1 MPDPL
6 PEPFTPFQ
14 TRQERNWTPILI
26 GIGIVIVVL
35 AGIVMLTRQARK
47 PISTP
52 GPYAQKLEV
61 SGAKISRANNFV
73 GASVT
78 YLDCRVTNTG
88 DRTVTGARAEL
99 IFRNTLNEVVQ
110 KEIVPIRVLHTN
122 KLGGYQDV
130 VDLSLA
136 PLSPGQTQGIRLVLE
151 HVSNDWNQSFPEL
164 RFVNLSYQ

>member
-6 PEPFTPFQ
+6 PEPFSPFQ
-14 TRQERNWTPILI
+14 TREERHWTPILI
-26 GIGIVIVVL
+26 GIGIVVIVV
-35 AGIVMLTRQARK
+35 AGIVMLNRQANK
-47 PISTP
+47 PVSVAD
-52 GPYAQKLEV
+52 PYAQKLQV
-61 SGAKISRANNFV
+61 SGVQISRANNFV
-73 GASVT
+73 GATVT

-88 DRTVTGARAEL
+88 ERTVTGARAEL

-122 KLGGYQDV
+122 KLGGYEDA

-136 PLSPGQTQGIRLVLE
+136 PLSPGQTQAVRLVLE
-151 HVSNDWNQSFPEL
+151 HVSNDWNRSFPDL

>member
-6 PEPFTPFQ
+6 PEPFSPFQ

-35 AGIVMLTRQARK
+35 AGIAMFSRQARK
-47 PISTP
+47 PASIP
-52 GPYAQKLEV
+52 DPYAQKLQL
-61 SGAKISRANNFV
+61 SGMQISRANNFV
-73 GASVT
+73 GATVT

-99 IFRNTLNEVVQ
+99 TFRNTLNEVVQ

-151 HVSNDWNQSFPEL
+151 HVSNDWNRSFPDL

>member
-6 PEPFTPFQ
+6 PESFSPFQ
-14 TRQERNWTPILI
+14 TREERNWTPILI

-35 AGIVMLTRQARK
+35 AGIVMLSRQARK
-47 PISTP
+47 PTSIP
-52 GPYAQKLEV
+52 DPYAQKLQL
-61 SGAKISRANNFV
+61 SGMQISRANNFV
-73 GASVT
+73 GATVT

-99 IFRNTLNEVVQ
+99 TFRNTLNEVVQ

-122 KLGGYQDV
+122 KLGGNEDI

-136 PLSPGQTQGIRLVLE
+136 PLSPGQTQGVRLVLE
-151 HVSNDWNQSFPEL
+151 HVSNDWNRSFPDL
-164 RFVNLSYQ
+164 RLVNLSYQ